1 MGSSISGAEPLLEN
15 RDSSAFIFRLH
26 SPGLAETGE
35 KKEAGHREM
44 GCGLRPL
51 GGRGEAANER
61 CHTVTAASPQP
72 DKWRLA
78 PGKHASQS
86 RQEAEV

>member
-35 KKEAGHREM
+35 KKEAVEAGHRET

-51 GGRGEAANER
+51 GGTVQLHSRGEAAN
-61 CHTVTAASPQP
+61 
-72 DKWRLA
+72 
-78 PGKHASQS
+78 
-86 RQEAEV
+86 